1 MREVSMTFNSLTG
14 RACSTLLAAAL
25 FSGGASALSMTAVDG
40 HAQAGQVGV
49 VGFAVDFGAMT
60 SVSSLSFDLG
70 FNPFLIQ
77 PVAHGSSETFQGVP
91 VDLDVAL
98 SAAGRYTAWIT
109 PTGLHTTWSATDGV
123 TLLPKPPLELSGI
136 GTISFSFHL
145 DSHLT
150 PGSAPPVSFNLSLY
164 DANHNALPNLSAQA
178 HLVVDALPVPEPA
191 SSALVLTGLLALA
204 AVARR
209 PTRRRS
215 PWAAVSAQR

>member
-25 FSGGASALSMTAVDG
+25 FSGGASALSIAAVDG

-60 SVSSLSFDLG
+60 SVGSLSFDLG

-77 PVAHGSSETFQGVP
+77 PVAHGSSETFQGAP
-91 VDLDVAL
+91 VDLDLAL
-98 SAAGRYTAWIT
+98 SAAGRYTAWFT
-109 PTGLHTTWSATDGV
+109 PSGLHTAWSATDGV

-150 PGSAPPVSFNLSLY
+150 PGSMQPVSFNMSLY
-164 DANHNALPNLSAQA
+164 DENHNALPNLSAQA
-178 HLVVDALPVPEPA
+178 HLVADAVPEPA
-191 SSALVLTGLLALA
+191 TSALALTGLLALA
-204 AVARR
+204 AALNR
-209 PTRRRS
+209 TRRRRS
-215 PWAAVSAQR
+215 ESASA

>member
-1 MREVSMTFNSLTG
+1 MTFNSLTG
-14 RACSTLLAAAL
+14 RACSMLLATAV
-25 FSGGASALSMTAVDG
+25 FSGGASALSIAAVDG
-40 HAQAGQVGV
+40 HAHAGQVGV

-98 SAAGRYTAWIT
+98 SAAGRYTAWFT
-109 PTGLHTTWSATDGV
+109 PSGLHTVWSAIDGV

-145 DSHLT
+145 DSHLA
-150 PGSAPPVSFNLSLY
+150 PGSMQPLSFNLNLN
-164 DANHNALPNLSAQA
+164 DENHNALPNLSAQA
-178 HLVVDALPVPEPA
+178 HLVVDAVPEPA
-191 SSALVLTGLLALA
+191 TSALALTGLLALGA
-204 AVARR
+204 TVNR
-209 PTRRRS
+209 TQRRRNEM
-215 PWAAVSAQR
+215 ASA

>member
-25 FSGGASALSMTAVDG
+25 FSGGASALSIAAVDG

-60 SVSSLSFDLG
+60 TVSSLNFDLG

-77 PVAHGSSETFQGVP
+77 PVVHGSSETFQGAP

-98 SAAGRYTAWIT
+98 SAAGRYTAWFT
-109 PTGLHTTWSATDGV
+109 ATGLHTTWSAIDGV
-123 TLLPKPPLELSGI
+123 TLLPRPPLELSGI

-145 DSHLT
+145 DPHLS
-150 PGSAPPVSFNLSLY
+150 PGSTLPVSFNLSLY
-164 DANHNALPNLSAQA
+164 DENHNALPNLSAQA
-178 HLVVDALPVPEPA
+178 RLFVDALPVPEQG
-191 SSALVLTGLLALA
+191 SAALTLTGLLALA
-204 AVARR
+204 AAASR
-209 PTRRRS
+209 PTRRRRQ
-215 PWAAVSAQR
+215 SASGSVLR